1 MLLLIK
7 GQLRY
12 LARTPGATLASVIA
26 TALGTMSVVAVH
38 LLSEDIKAGLDVQ
51 GALPIPGYT
60 HVVRGTDLTWDAYFD
75 ARDRWRQG
83 HAPRVEAMMP
93 LIAGQ
98 ALVDGRT
105 LRVLGVDM
113 LADGYPGAPGPF
125 NEDPSAGDSSR
136 MLLGDGIVAGRSL
149 GLAAG
154 DIVRAGGIV
163 VEVVAVAANAEDT
176 VFADI
181 PTALGILGRTGPSAI
196 LIRARGGEPAIERWF
211 PGSTAAFDI
220 GTAIELG
227 QGLTARA
234 LDETEPTRRFALAIL
249 FNLGALGVLA
259 LFVAAFLIYQ
269 ASYSNIARRRRER
282 ERLVAIG
289 VGSGTLGLLF
299 VAEGALIGLA
309 GALIGT
315 LLGTALAVF
324 LTSMDSFALSTIAA
338 AKGVLGG
345 VGAGVI
351 GAFAATRQATAQ
363 GRTGGPRWIVAGL
376 AAALFAVSAMSDTLA
391 AAFGLIFALCMAQF
405 ALLMPAIAAA
415 LRRVLGG
422 RMGRVNLLVRA
433 NFRRFAALLG
443 EVDIAAS
450 ALSIAI
456 AAAIGMGVQ
465 VENFRADFYKM
476 LDQRLWRALY
486 IQSERQ
492 VDIQWLRRLPGVTD
506 VRSYG
511 RTEALL
517 NGRPITVT
525 LAVGDA
531 LESRRYGYDAAL
543 EGNKRIGGASAT
555 GGGCSMVDER
565 GRARSLQPGSAR
577 GYPSQEDSGARGYPS
592 QEDSSARGYP
602 SQEKTEAEG
611 AGCGALEGNV
621 MLSESGAVA
630 HGLAVGASIEI
641 EGPRGTRRV
650 GVAHVFSDYGA
661 PSPRVIG
668 TFGNLESIF
677 DGIAVD
683 RTSVLTTGANTGALK
698 RAIAQRYPNAHVRDQ
713 AQLRELAQ
721 AAFDRTF
728 EVAENLT
735 VIALVVAVAG
745 LYNALS
751 ALVLRARDIH
761 RLLYAAGVS
770 RWSIASLAVQQN
782 LLIGAVAAAAAVPLG
797 LAIAY
802 VLCAE
807 VNPRAF
813 GWSISFGIDV
823 RALVT
828 PILLG
833 IAAALLAGVVPIWR
847 GIRALGGAPEHALL

>member
-83 HAPRVEAMMP
+83 YAPRVEAMMP

-98 ALVDGRT
+98 ALVDGRSM
-105 LRVLGVDM
+105 RVLGVDM
-113 LADGYPGAPGPF
+113 LADGYPGAPGAF

-154 DIVRAGGIV
+154 DTVRAGGIV

-234 LDETEPTRRFALAIL
+234 LDETDPTRRFALAIL

-282 ERLVAIG
+282 ERLTAIG

-376 AAALFAVSAMSDTLA
+376 AATLFAVSAMSDTLA
-391 AAFGLIFALCMAQF
+391 AAFGLIFALCIAQF
-405 ALLMPAIAAA
+405 ALLMPGIAAA
-415 LRRVLGG
+415 LRRALGG

-433 NFRRFAALLG
+433 NFRRFAGLLG

-486 IQSERQ
+486 IESARP
-492 VDIQWLRRLPGVTD
+492 VDTQWLRRQPGVTD

-543 EGNKRIGGASAT
+543 AWNKRIGGASAT

-565 GRARSLQPGSAR
+565 GRAKSLQPGS
-577 GYPSQEDSGARGYPS
+577 ARGYPS

-630 HGLAVGASIEI
+630 HGLAVGDSIEI

-668 TFGNLESIF
+668 TFENLGSIF
-677 DGIAVD
+677 DGIAVG
-683 RTSVLTTGANTGALK
+683 RTSVLTTGADTGALQ

-735 VIALVVAVAG
+735 IIALFVAVAG

-770 RWSIASLAVQQN
+770 RWSIAGLAVQQN

-833 IAAALLAGVVPIWR
+833 IAAALLAGMVPIWR

>member
-38 LLSEDIKAGLDVQ
+38 LLSEDIKARLDVR

-98 ALVDGRT
+98 ALVDGRSA
-105 LRVLGVDM
+105 RVLGVDM
-113 LADGYPGAPGPF
+113 LAEGRPGAWGAF
-125 NEDPSAGDSSR
+125 NEAPSAGDSSR
-136 MLLGDGIVAGRSL
+136 MLLGDGVVAGSSL
-149 GLAAG
+149 GLAPGDTVRAG
-154 DIVRAGGIV
+154 DIV
-163 VEVVAVAANAEDT
+163 VEIVAVAPDADDI

-181 PTALGILGRTGPSAI
+181 PTALGILDRTGPSAI
-196 LIRARGGEPAIERWF
+196 LIRAGGGEPAIERWF
-211 PGSTAAFDI
+211 PGSTAAFDL

-234 LDETEPTRRFALAIL
+234 LDEAEPTRRFTLAIL
-249 FNLGALGVLA
+249 FNLGALGILA

-282 ERLVAIG
+282 ERLAAIG

-315 LLGTALAVF
+315 LLGAALAGF
-324 LTSMDSFALSTIAA
+324 FASMESFALSTIAV

-363 GRTGGPRWIVAGL
+363 GRTGGPRWIVAGC

-391 AAFGLIFALCMAQF
+391 AAFGLIFALCMFQF
-405 ALLMPAIAAA
+405 ALLMPGIAAA
-415 LRRVLGG
+415 LRRALTA
-422 RMGRVNLLVRA
+422 RMDRVNVLVRA

-465 VENFRADFYKM
+465 IENFREDFYKM

-486 IQSERQ
+486 IESERQ
-492 VDIQWLRRLPGVTD
+492 VDTQWLRRLPGVTD

-517 NGRPITVT
+517 NGRPIAVT
-525 LAVGDA
+525 LSIGDA

-543 EGNKRIGGASAT
+543 EGN
-555 GGGCSMVDER
+555 
-565 GRARSLQPGSAR
+565 
-577 GYPSQEDSGARGYPS
+577 
-592 QEDSSARGYP
+592 
-602 SQEKTEAEG
+602 
-611 AGCGALEGNV
+611 V
-621 MLSESGAVA
+621 MLNESGALA
-630 HGLAVGASIEI
+630 HGVAVGDSIEI
-641 EGPRGTRRV
+641 EGPRGARRV

-668 TFGNLESIF
+668 TFEDLASIF
-677 DGIAVD
+677 DGIAID
-683 RTSVLTTGANTGALK
+683 RTSVLTAGADTGALQ

-735 VIALVVAVAG
+735 VIALIVAVAG

-770 RWSIASLAVQQN
+770 RLSIAGLAVQQN
-782 LLIGAVAAAAAVPLG
+782 LLIGTVAAVAAVPLG

-823 RALVT
+823 WALVT

-847 GIRALGGAPEHALL
+847 GIRTLGGAPEHALL

>member
-1 MLLLIK
+1 MLLLLIK

-38 LLSEDIKAGLDVQ
+38 LLSEDIKALLDVQ

-98 ALVDGRT
+98 ALVDGRSM
-105 LRVLGVDM
+105 RVLGVDM
-113 LADGYPGAPGPF
+113 LADGHPGAPGAF

-136 MLLGDGIVAGRSL
+136 MLLGDGVVAGRSL

-154 DIVRAGGIV
+154 DTVRAGDIV

-234 LDETEPTRRFALAIL
+234 LDETDPTRRFALAIL

-282 ERLVAIG
+282 ERLTAIG

-376 AAALFAVSAMSDTLA
+376 AATLFAVSAMSDTLA
-391 AAFGLIFALCMAQF
+391 AAFGLIFALCIAQF
-405 ALLMPAIAAA
+405 ALLMPGIAAA
-415 LRRVLGG
+415 LRRALGG

-433 NFRRFAALLG
+433 NFRRFAGLLG

-486 IQSERQ
+486 IESARP
-492 VDIQWLRRLPGVTD
+492 VDTQWLRRQPGVTD

-543 EGNKRIGGASAT
+543 AWNKRIGGASAT

-565 GRARSLQPGSAR
+565 GRARSLQPGS
-577 GYPSQEDSGARGYPS
+577 ARGYPS

-630 HGLAVGASIEI
+630 HGLAVGDSIEI

-668 TFGNLESIF
+668 TFENLGSIF
-677 DGIAVD
+677 DGIAVG
-683 RTSVLTTGANTGALK
+683 RTSVLTTGADTGALQ

-735 VIALVVAVAG
+735 IIALFVAVAG

-770 RWSIASLAVQQN
+770 RWSIAGLAVQQN

-797 LAIAY
+797 LPIAY

-823 RALVT
+823 WALVT

-833 IAAALLAGVVPIWR
+833 IAAALLAGMVPIWR

>member
-51 GALPIPGYT
+51 GALPVPGYT

-98 ALVDGRT
+98 ALVDGRS

-113 LADGYPGAPGPF
+113 LADGYPGAPGAF

-154 DIVRAGGIV
+154 DTVRAGGIV
-163 VEVVAVAANAEDT
+163 VEVVAVAANAEDI

-282 ERLVAIG
+282 ERLAAIG

-315 LLGTALAVF
+315 LFGTALAVF

-363 GRTGGPRWIVAGL
+363 GRTGGPRWIVAGF
-376 AAALFAVSAMSDTLA
+376 AAALFAISAMSDTLA

-405 ALLMPAIAAA
+405 ALLMPGIAAA

-492 VDIQWLRRLPGVTD
+492 VDTQWLRRLPGVTD

-525 LAVGDA
+525 LAVGHA
-531 LESRRYGYDAAL
+531 LESRRYGYD
-543 EGNKRIGGASAT
+543 
-555 GGGCSMVDER
+555 
-565 GRARSLQPGSAR
+565 
-577 GYPSQEDSGARGYPS
+577 
-592 QEDSSARGYP
+592 
-602 SQEKTEAEG
+602 
-611 AGCGALEGNV
+611 GALEGNV

-630 HGLAVGASIEI
+630 HGLAVGDSIEI

-677 DGIAVD
+677 DGIITD
-683 RTSVLTTGANTGALK
+683 RTSVLTAGSDTGALK

-713 AQLRELAQ
+713 AELRELAQ

-728 EVAENLT
+728 EVAEKLT
-735 VIALVVAVAG
+735 VIALFVAVAG

-770 RWSIASLAVQQN
+770 RWSIAGLAVQQN

-823 RALVT
+823 WALVT

-847 GIRALGGAPEHALL
+847 GIRALGGAPERALL

>member
-38 LLSEDIKAGLDVQ
+38 LLSEDIKAGLDVR

-98 ALVDGRT
+98 ALVDGRS

-113 LADGYPGAPGPF
+113 LADGHPGASGAF

-136 MLLGDGIVAGRSL
+136 MLLGDGVVAGRSL
-149 GLAAG
+149 GLAVG
-154 DIVRAGGIV
+154 DTVRAGDIV

-234 LDETEPTRRFALAIL
+234 LDETDPARRFALAIL

-282 ERLVAIG
+282 ERLTAIG

-351 GAFAATRQATAQ
+351 GAFAAIRQATAQ

-376 AAALFAVSAMSDTLA
+376 AATLFAVSAMSDTLA
-391 AAFGLIFALCMAQF
+391 AAFGLIFALCIAQF
-405 ALLMPAIAAA
+405 ALLMPVIAAA
-415 LRRVLGG
+415 LRRALGG

-433 NFRRFAALLG
+433 NFRRFAGLLG

-486 IQSERQ
+486 IESARP
-492 VDIQWLRRLPGVTD
+492 VDTQWLRRQPGVTD

-531 LESRRYGYDAAL
+531 LESRRYGYD
-543 EGNKRIGGASAT
+543 
-555 GGGCSMVDER
+555 
-565 GRARSLQPGSAR
+565 
-577 GYPSQEDSGARGYPS
+577 
-592 QEDSSARGYP
+592 
-602 SQEKTEAEG
+602 
-611 AGCGALEGNV
+611 GALEGNV

-630 HGLAVGASIEI
+630 HGLAVGDSIEI

-668 TFGNLESIF
+668 TFENLGSIF
-677 DGIAVD
+677 DGIAVG
-683 RTSVLTTGANTGALK
+683 RTSVLTTGADTGALQ
-698 RAIAQRYPNAHVRDQ
+698 REIAQRYPNAHVRDQ

-735 VIALVVAVAG
+735 LIALFVAVAG

-770 RWSIASLAVQQN
+770 RWSIAGLAVQQN

>member
-234 LDETEPTRRFALAIL
+234 LDETEPARRFALAIL

-309 GALIGT
+309 GGLIGT

-363 GRTGGPRWIVAGL
+363 GRTGGPRWIVAGF

-405 ALLMPAIAAA
+405 ALLMPGIAAA
-415 LRRVLGG
+415 LRRVLEG

-486 IQSERQ
+486 IESERQ
-492 VDIQWLRRLPGVTD
+492 VDTQWLRRLPGVTD

-517 NGRPITVT
+517 NGRPIAVT
-525 LAVGDA
+525 LADA
-531 LESRRYGYDAAL
+531 LESRRYGYDGAL
-543 EGNKRIGGASAT
+543 AWNKRIGGASAT

-565 GRARSLQPGSAR
+565 ERARSLQPGSAR
-577 GYPSQEDSGARGYPS
+577 GYPSQEDSG
-592 QEDSSARGYP
+592 ARGYP

-630 HGLAVGASIEI
+630 HGLAVGDSIEI
-641 EGPRGTRRV
+641 EGPRGVRRV

-683 RTSVLTTGANTGALK
+683 RTSVLTTGADTGALK

-713 AQLRELAQ
+713 TQLRELAQ

-770 RWSIASLAVQQN
+770 RWSIAGLAVQQN

-833 IAAALLAGVVPIWR
+833 IAAALLAGMVPIWR

>member
-51 GALPIPGYT
+51 GALPVPGYT

-98 ALVDGRT
+98 ALVDGRS

-113 LADGYPGAPGPF
+113 LADGYPGAPGAF

-154 DIVRAGGIV
+154 DTVRAGGIV
-163 VEVVAVAANAEDT
+163 VEVVAVAANAEDI

-282 ERLVAIG
+282 ERLAAIG

-315 LLGTALAVF
+315 LFGTALAVF

-363 GRTGGPRWIVAGL
+363 GRTGGPRWIVAGF
-376 AAALFAVSAMSDTLA
+376 AAALFAISAMSDTLA

-405 ALLMPAIAAA
+405 ALLMPGIAAA

-492 VDIQWLRRLPGVTD
+492 VDTQWLRRLPGVTD

-531 LESRRYGYDAAL
+531 LESRRYGYD
-543 EGNKRIGGASAT
+543 
-555 GGGCSMVDER
+555 
-565 GRARSLQPGSAR
+565 
-577 GYPSQEDSGARGYPS
+577 
-592 QEDSSARGYP
+592 
-602 SQEKTEAEG
+602 
-611 AGCGALEGNV
+611 GALEGNV

-630 HGLAVGASIEI
+630 HGLAVGDSIEI

-677 DGIAVD
+677 DGIITD
-683 RTSVLTTGANTGALK
+683 RTSVLTAGSDTGALK

-713 AQLRELAQ
+713 AELRELAQ

-728 EVAENLT
+728 EVAEKLT
-735 VIALVVAVAG
+735 VIALFVAVAG

-770 RWSIASLAVQQN
+770 RWSIAGLAVQQN

-823 RALVT
+823 WALVT

>member
-60 HVVRGTDLTWDAYFD
+60 HAVRGTDLTWDAYFD

-98 ALVDGRT
+98 ALVDGRSM
-105 LRVLGVDM
+105 RVLGVDM
-113 LADGYPGAPGPF
+113 LADGHPGAPGAF

-136 MLLGDGIVAGRSL
+136 MLLGDGVVAGRSL

-154 DIVRAGGIV
+154 DTVRAGGIV

-234 LDETEPTRRFALAIL
+234 LDETDPTRRFALAIL

-282 ERLVAIG
+282 ERLTAIG

-405 ALLMPAIAAA
+405 ALLMPGIAAA
-415 LRRVLGG
+415 LRRALGG

-486 IQSERQ
+486 IESARP
-492 VDIQWLRRLPGVTD
+492 VDTQWLRRQPGVTD

-543 EGNKRIGGASAT
+543 EGNKRIVGASAT

-565 GRARSLQPGSAR
+565 GRARSLQPGS
-577 GYPSQEDSGARGYPS
+577 ARGYPS

-630 HGLAVGASIEI
+630 HGLAVGDSIEI

-683 RTSVLTTGANTGALK
+683 RTSVLTTGADTGALQ

-735 VIALVVAVAG
+735 IIALFVAVAG

-770 RWSIASLAVQQN
+770 RWSIAGLAVQQN

-823 RALVT
+823 WALVT

-833 IAAALLAGVVPIWR
+833 IAAALLAGMVPIWR

>member
-1 MLLLIK
+1 MLLLLIK

-38 LLSEDIKAGLDVQ
+38 LLSEDIKARLDVQ

-83 HAPRVEAMMP
+83 HAPRVEGMMP

-98 ALVDGRT
+98 ALVDGRS

-113 LADGYPGAPGPF
+113 LAEGHPGAWGAF
-125 NEDPSAGDSSR
+125 NEDSSAGDSSR
-136 MLLGDGIVAGRSL
+136 MLLGDGVVAGRSL

-154 DIVRAGGIV
+154 DTVRAGDIV

-234 LDETEPTRRFALAIL
+234 LDETDPTRRFALAIL

-269 ASYSNIARRRRER
+269 ASHSNIARRRRER
-282 ERLVAIG
+282 ERLAAIG

-351 GAFAATRQATAQ
+351 GAFAATRQASGR

-376 AAALFAVSAMSDTLA
+376 AATLFAVSAMSDTLA

-405 ALLMPAIAAA
+405 APLMPGIAAA
-415 LRRVLGG
+415 LRRALGG

-433 NFRRFAALLG
+433 NFRRFAGLLG

-456 AAAIGMGVQ
+456 AAAIDMGVQ

-486 IQSERQ
+486 IESARP
-492 VDIQWLRRLPGVTD
+492 VDTQWLRRQPGVTD

-543 EGNKRIGGASAT
+543 AWNKRIGGASAT
-555 GGGCSMVDER
+555 GGGYSMVDEQ
-565 GRARSLQPGSAR
+565 GRARSLQPGS
-577 GYPSQEDSGARGYPS
+577 ARGYPS

-611 AGCGALEGNV
+611 AGCAGLEGNV

-630 HGLAVGASIEI
+630 HGLAVGDSIEI
-641 EGPRGTRRV
+641 EGPRGARRAS
-650 GVAHVFSDYGA
+650 GSPMYSATTAHLRRASSERSKTWGRFSMES
-661 PSPRVIG
+661 PS
-668 TFGNLESIF
+668 T
-677 DGIAVD
+677 
-683 RTSVLTTGANTGALK
+683 
-698 RAIAQRYPNAHVRDQ
+698 
-713 AQLRELAQ
+713 
-721 AAFDRTF
+721 
-728 EVAENLT
+728 
-735 VIALVVAVAG
+735 
-745 LYNALS
+745 
-751 ALVLRARDIH
+751 
-761 RLLYAAGVS
+761 
-770 RWSIASLAVQQN
+770 
-782 LLIGAVAAAAAVPLG
+782 
-797 LAIAY
+797 
-802 VLCAE
+802 
-807 VNPRAF
+807 
-813 GWSISFGIDV
+813 
-823 RALVT
+823 
-828 PILLG
+828 
-833 IAAALLAGVVPIWR
+833 
-847 GIRALGGAPEHALL
+847 EHPY

>member
-234 LDETEPTRRFALAIL
+234 LDETEPARRFALAIL

-309 GALIGT
+309 GGLIGT

-363 GRTGGPRWIVAGL
+363 GRTGGPRWIVAGF

-405 ALLMPAIAAA
+405 ALLMPGIAAA
-415 LRRVLGG
+415 LRRVLEG

-486 IQSERQ
+486 IESERQ
-492 VDIQWLRRLPGVTD
+492 VDTQWLRRLPGVTD

-525 LAVGDA
+525 LADA
-531 LESRRYGYDAAL
+531 LESRRYGYDGAL
-543 EGNKRIGGASAT
+543 AWNKRIGGASAT

-565 GRARSLQPGSAR
+565 ERARSLQPGSAR
-577 GYPSQEDSGARGYPS
+577 GYPSQEDSG
-592 QEDSSARGYP
+592 ARGYP

-630 HGLAVGASIEI
+630 HGLAVGDSIEI
-641 EGPRGTRRV
+641 EGPRGVRRV

-683 RTSVLTTGANTGALK
+683 RTSVLTTGADTGALK

-713 AQLRELAQ
+713 TQLRELAQ

-770 RWSIASLAVQQN
+770 RWSIAGLAVQQN

-833 IAAALLAGVVPIWR
+833 IAAALLAGMVPIWR

>member
-38 LLSEDIKAGLDVQ
+38 LLSEDIKAGLDVR

-98 ALVDGRT
+98 ALVDGRS

-113 LADGYPGAPGPF
+113 LADGHPGAPGAF

-136 MLLGDGIVAGRSL
+136 MLLGDGVVAGRSL
-149 GLAAG
+149 GLAVG
-154 DIVRAGGIV
+154 DTVRAGDIV

-234 LDETEPTRRFALAIL
+234 LDETDPARRFALAIL

-282 ERLVAIG
+282 ERLAAIG

-315 LLGTALAVF
+315 LFGTALAVF

-363 GRTGGPRWIVAGL
+363 GRTGGPRWIVAGF

-405 ALLMPAIAAA
+405 AVLMPGIAAA
-415 LRRVLGG
+415 LRRALGG

-433 NFRRFAALLG
+433 NFRRFAGLLG

-486 IQSERQ
+486 IESARP
-492 VDIQWLRRLPGVTD
+492 VDTQWLRRQPGVTD

-543 EGNKRIGGASAT
+543 EGNKRIVGASAT

-565 GRARSLQPGSAR
+565 GRARSLQPGS
-577 GYPSQEDSGARGYPS
+577 ARGYPS

-630 HGLAVGASIEI
+630 HGLAVGDSIEI
-641 EGPRGTRRV
+641 EGPRGVRRV

-668 TFGNLESIF
+668 TFENLGSIF
-677 DGIAVD
+677 DGIAVG
-683 RTSVLTTGANTGALK
+683 RTSVLTTGADTGALQ

-728 EVAENLT
+728 EVAEKLT
-735 VIALVVAVAG
+735 VIALFVAVAG

-770 RWSIASLAVQQN
+770 RWSIAGLAVQQN

>member
-1 MLLLIK
+1 MPGLLLLIR

-12 LARTPGATLASVIA
+12 LARTPGATAASVVA

-38 LLSEDIKAGLDVQ
+38 LLSEDIKSGLDVQ

-60 HVVRGTDLTWDAYFD
+60 HMVRGTELTWDAYFD
-75 ARDRWRQG
+75 ARDRWRQSD
-83 HAPRVEAMMP
+83 APRVEAMTP
-93 LIAGQ
+93 LITGQ
-98 ALVDGRT
+98 ALVAGRSA
-105 LRVLGVDM
+105 RVLGVDM
-113 LADGYPGAPGPF
+113 LADGRPGAAGTF
-125 NEDPSAGDSSR
+125 DEAPSAGDSSR
-136 MLLGDGIVAGRSL
+136 MLLGDGVVAGESL

-154 DIVRAGGIV
+154 DAVRAGDMV
-163 VEVVAVAANAEDT
+163 VEVVAVAANTEDI

-211 PGSTAAFDI
+211 PGSTAAFDL

-234 LDETEPTRRFALAIL
+234 LDEAEPTRRFALAIL
-249 FNLGALGVLA
+249 FNLGALGILA

-282 ERLVAIG
+282 ERLAAIG

-315 LLGTALAVF
+315 LLGAALAGY
-324 LTSMDSFALSTIAA
+324 LASMESFALSTIAV
-338 AKGVLGG
+338 AKGILGG

-351 GAFAATRQATAQ
+351 GALAATRQATAR
-363 GRTGGPRWIVAGL
+363 GRVGGPRWIVAGL
-376 AAALFAVSAMSDTLA
+376 AAALLVIAAISDTLA
-391 AAFGLIFALCMAQF
+391 AAFGLIFALCVFQF
-405 ALLMPAIAAA
+405 ALLMPCIAAA
-415 LRRVLGG
+415 LRRALTA
-422 RMGRVNLLVRA
+422 RMDRVNVLVRA

-443 EVDIAAS
+443 EIDIAAS

-465 VENFRADFYKM
+465 VENFREDFYKM
-476 LDQRLWRALY
+476 LDQRLWPAVY
-486 IQSERQ
+486 IESEQQ
-492 VDIQWLRRLPGVTD
+492 VDTQWLRRLPGVTD

-517 NGRPITVT
+517 NGRPIAVT
-525 LAVGDA
+525 LSIGDA
-531 LESRRYGYDAAL
+531 LESRRYGYDGGLAW
-543 EGNKRIGGASAT
+543 NKRIGGALAT

-565 GRARSLQPGSAR
+565 GRATG
-577 GYPSQEDSGARGYPS
+577 
-592 QEDSSARGYP
+592 
-602 SQEKTEAEG
+602 EAEG

-621 MLSESGAVA
+621 LLSESGALA
-630 HGLAVGASIEI
+630 HGLAAGDSIQI
-641 EGPRGTRRV
+641 DGPRGTRRV
-650 GVAHVFSDYGA
+650 SIAHVFSDYGA
-661 PSPRVIG
+661 PSPRLVG
-668 TFGNLESIF
+668 TFGNLVPIL
-677 DGIAVD
+677 DGIAID
-683 RTSVLTTGANTGALK
+683 RTSVLTAEADTGALQ

-728 EVAENLT
+728 EVAESLT
-735 VIALVVAVAG
+735 IIALVVAVAG

-770 RWSIASLAVQQN
+770 RLSIAGLAVQQN
-782 LLIGAVAAAAAVPLG
+782 LLIGVVAAVAAAPLG

-823 RALVT
+823 SALVT
-828 PILLG
+828 PMLLG
-833 IAAALLAGVVPIWR
+833 IAAALLAGLVPIWR
-847 GIRALGGAPEHALL
+847 GVRTLGGAPEHALL